1 MLEELFP
8 AARKDL
14 VGSAYTIRRLLGD
27 NPEPRIHDLALQH
40 QPGDMGWAFSPLD
53 DMEQAT
59 LRQRAVRESRRRAS
73 G

>member
-14 VGSAYTIRRLLGD
+14 VGSAYTIRRLLDD

-40 QPGDMGWAFSPLD
+40 QPGDMGRAFSPFD